1 MSGWKVILISLLV
14 FVVSLLWLIREI
26 KNSEP
31 DDFKITS
38 FQLSNNVQ
46 IFSGLIILMIL
57 SLIML
62 IRTLLGYEF

>member
-1 MSGWKVILISLLV
+1 MSDWKVIIVCILV
-14 FVVSLLWLIREI
+14 FVVSLLWLIKEI
-26 KNSEP
+26 KNSES

-38 FQLSNNVQ
+38 YVLSDNVQ